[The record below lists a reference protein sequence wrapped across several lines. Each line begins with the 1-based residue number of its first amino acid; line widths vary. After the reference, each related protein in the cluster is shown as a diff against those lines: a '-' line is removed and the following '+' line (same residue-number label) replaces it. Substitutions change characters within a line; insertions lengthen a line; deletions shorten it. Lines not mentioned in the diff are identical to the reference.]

1 MVPDTVT
8 ERDIQDAIARRNEGD
23 PVPTGRPRATL
34 MDRALENIRDEQF
47 ETTGE
52 RAGTSRE
59 AVESDAASTLGSIGF
74 AGGGID
80 YT

>member
-1 MVPDTVT
+1 
-8 ERDIQDAIARRNEGD
+8 
-23 PVPTGRPRATL
+23 

-59 AVESDAASTLGSIGF
+59 AVESDAASTLGSIRR
-74 AGGGID
+74 GGID
-80 YT
+80 FT